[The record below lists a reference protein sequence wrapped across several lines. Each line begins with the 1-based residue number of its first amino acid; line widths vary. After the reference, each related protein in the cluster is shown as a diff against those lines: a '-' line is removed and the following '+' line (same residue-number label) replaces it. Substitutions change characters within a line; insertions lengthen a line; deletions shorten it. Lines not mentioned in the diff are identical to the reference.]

1 MPQSRA
7 ERKLRRRIDEAAQLF
22 GAGDVDGAEKSLETL
37 LAKSPTIFR
46 HEVHHHLASI
56 ARELGDGKSAIAH
69 LGRAAKLQP
78 TDPETWLKLG
88 IMNLESQSFEAS
100 ADAFERLVQ
109 LVPNKAEPLVFLATT
124 LQGNEK
130 FAGAILVYE

>member
-1 MPQSRA
+1 
-7 ERKLRRRIDEAAQLF
+7 
-22 GAGDVDGAEKSLETL
+22 
-37 LAKSPTIFR
+37 
-46 HEVHHHLASI
+46 
-56 ARELGDGKSAIAH
+56 
-69 LGRAAKLQP
+69 
-78 TDPETWLKLG
+78 
-88 IMNLESQSFEAS
+88 MNLESQSFEAL

>member
-22 GAGDVDGAEKSLETL
+22 GAGDVDGAKKSLETL

-69 LGRAAKLQP
+69 LGRAAKVT
-78 TDPETWLKLG
+78 TDRSGDVAEAWHCESGFAKL
-88 IMNLESQSFEAS
+88 
-100 ADAFERLVQ
+100 
-109 LVPNKAEPLVFLATT
+109 
-124 LQGNEK
+124 
-130 FAGAILVYE
+130 